1 MKLFTI
7 RTAALV
13 PVLALS
19 ACSFWNQTVSDIK
32 QANAPVVIT
41 DSLAQIC
48 QNARDNQVRAKDMY
62 EKKQLTVD
70 GRIRGISEEERVFA
84 RYDVL
89 IQAAKVNVHAGTSH
103 FDHVKSLNVGR
114 SVKATGIVTGVTND
128 AKGCSI
134 SLKDTTF

>member
-1 MKLFTI
+1 MKMFTI
-7 RTAALV
+7 RAAALL

-32 QANAPVVIT
+32 EANKPVVVT

-70 GRIRGISEEERVFA
+70 GRIRGISEEERVFN

-89 IQAAKVNVHAGTSH
+89 IHSGKVLVHAGTNH

-114 SVKATGIVTGVTND
+114 NIKATGIVTGVTHD
-128 AKGCSI
+128 AQGCSI
-134 SLKDTTF
+134 SLKDATF